1 MGAMT
6 ERSGSAHTILSPT
19 EVARA
24 FSAETLSPTFPPLLD
39 LLQSHILSKSHLDK
53 CPWELPALVLTTSGM
68 EGSPGWERD
77 VSGQKGQPLA
87 FCSWGGLQEGPDSS
101 TEVAD
106 SFYLGSGGRKCSLP
120 GDARACQRDLCGWC
134 GSHLFP
140 RQAHAL
146 PMKTVSLCSL
156 TWSGQRTASSSPGSC
171 TGLGCFLL

>member
-77 VSGQKGQPLA
+77 VSGQKA
-87 FCSWGGLQEGPDSS
+87 NRSRD
-101 TEVAD
+101 A
-106 SFYLGSGGRKCSLP
+106 GGRVL
-120 GDARACQRDLCGWC
+120 R
-134 GSHLFP
+134 
-140 RQAHAL
+140 
-146 PMKTVSLCSL
+146 
-156 TWSGQRTASSSPGSC
+156 GQSC
-171 TGLGCFLL
+171 IQVAVA